1 MLKRMKVSHLKVSFN
16 GENVL
21 DDFSLQISAGDMLA
35 VIGPNGAGKSTL
47 LKAILGVVRPQH
59 GTVLLDSGQKKT
71 VIGYV
76 PQSRALDEE
85 TPVSA
90 RDFVSLGQVSGL
102 FPWHSAGERKTLK
115 EIMAFTDTLRFAGK
129 PVGRLSGGERQR
141 VFLAQALVRRPDLLL
156 LDESTA
162 NLDPEAQIQVMDLV
176 RRTAREWG
184 VAVIFISHDLHQ
196 VEAYADHILLM
207 TRRFYLT
214 GDRDTI
220 LSNRELLKKVYR
232 PAGTGRAE
240 PLHHELNKGEVTFS
254 GYSS

>member
-1 MLKRMKVSHLKVSFN
+1 MLKNMKVSHLEVSFN

-47 LKAILGVVRPQH
+47 LKAILGVIRPQH
-59 GTVLLDSGQKKT
+59 GKVLLDSGKKQT

-76 PQSRALDEE
+76 PQSRAIDEE

-102 FPWHSAGERKTLK
+102 FPWHSAGERRTLN

-176 RRTAREWG
+176 RRAAREWG

-196 VEAYADHILLM
+196 VEAYADHILIM
-207 TRRFYLT
+207 TRGFYLT

-220 LSNRELLKKVYR
+220 LKNRELLKKVYR
-232 PAGTGRAE
+232 PVSAGHTDAFS
-240 PLHHELNKGEVTFS
+240 HEIQKSEVPIS
-254 GYSS
+254 GYSG